1 VKNYYSTLKTIFF
14 IIVGLHFS
22 LYFFG
27 ILRPSVIYDY
37 VDYWPVTLIPL
48 FLILVPRTRLI
59 SEAIKFYSYA
69 LLISIGI
76 LFLLGHLMS
85 APFLGTYSTD
95 YSFENLELKNE
106 ETYKVIINEDNS
118 IILESFEGSGYK
130 IDIIDKPGDSG
141 YPEAIETL
149 VGNPLGVIFRG
160 VNTSPLLKVKGWEI
174 QLGTSNSWELD
185 IFSIDSDLDLNNLE
199 ITKANLSGTGTINLG
214 ENLRLEKLLI
224 NGVYEV
230 NVSKNL
236 PIVVSG
242 NAETPSSWINASIG
256 TLNNV
261 NESYRLLVEIVD
273 GSEVIFNDE

>member
-1 VKNYYSTLKTIFF
+1 M
-14 IIVGLHFS
+14 
-22 LYFFG
+22 
-27 ILRPSVIYDY
+27 IYDY

-95 YSFENLELKNE
+95 YSFENLEFKNE

>member
-1 VKNYYSTLKTIFF
+1 VKNYYSTLRTIFL

-27 ILRPSVIYDY
+27 ILRPSIIYDY
-37 VDYWPVTLIPL
+37 LDYWPVTFIPILLILIPRSR
-48 FLILVPRTRLI
+48 VV

-69 LLISIGI
+69 LLISIGT
-76 LFLLGHLMS
+76 LFLIGHMLN
-85 APFLGTYSTD
+85 ATFLGTYSTD
-95 YSFENLELKNE
+95 YSFENLDLSKD
-106 ETYKVIINEDNS
+106 ETYKLVIDEDNS
-118 IILESFEGSGYK
+118 IILNSFDGSGYK

-149 VGNPLGVIFRG
+149 AGNPNGLIFRS
-160 VNTSPLLKVKGWEI
+160 VNTSPLLKVKGWDI
-174 QLGTSNSWELD
+174 QLGGSNVWELD

-199 ITKANLSGTGTINLG
+199 IKTAYLSGTGTINLG
-214 ENLRLEKLLI
+214 ENLILEELVI
-224 NGVYEV
+224 NGVYTIS
-230 NVSKNL
+230 VSKNL

-242 NAETPSSWINASIG
+242 KAETPSNWINASIG

-273 GSEVIFNDE
+273 GSEVIFIDG

>member
-1 VKNYYSTLKTIFF
+1 
-14 IIVGLHFS
+14 
-22 LYFFG
+22 
-27 ILRPSVIYDY
+27 
-37 VDYWPVTLIPL
+37 
-48 FLILVPRTRLI
+48 
-59 SEAIKFYSYA
+59 
-69 LLISIGI
+69 
-76 LFLLGHLMS
+76 MS

-118 IILESFEGSGYK
+118 IILDSFEGSGYK

-199 ITKANLSGTGTINLG
+199 IIKANLSGTGTINLG

-242 NAETPSSWINASIG
+242 KAETPSSWINASIG